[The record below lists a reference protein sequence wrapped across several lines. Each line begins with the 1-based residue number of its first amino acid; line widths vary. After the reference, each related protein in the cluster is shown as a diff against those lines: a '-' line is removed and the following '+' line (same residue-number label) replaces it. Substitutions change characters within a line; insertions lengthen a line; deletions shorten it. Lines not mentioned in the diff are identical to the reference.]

1 MKTCLVAFHYPHA
14 SHREEFIAR
23 VRRVAEIFRRTPGC
37 LSADC
42 WVTDEAVA
50 STVHM
55 DSAEALDA
63 ALATVM
69 ATAGA
74 DIVFDDR
81 ETRPREIHRLTAP

>member
-1 MKTCLVAFHYPHA
+1 M
-14 SHREEFIAR
+14 E
-23 VRRVAEIFRRTPGC
+23 
-37 LSADC
+37 
-42 WVTDEAVA
+42 
-50 STVHM
+50 
-55 DSAEALDA
+55 SAEVLDS